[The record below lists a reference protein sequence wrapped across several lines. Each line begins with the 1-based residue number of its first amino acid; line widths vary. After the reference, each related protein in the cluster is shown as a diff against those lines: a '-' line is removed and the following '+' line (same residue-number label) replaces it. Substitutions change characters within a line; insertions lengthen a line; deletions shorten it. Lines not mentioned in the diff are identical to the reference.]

1 MKATW
6 GIAAALLLGATAA
19 MDTSA
24 KGWGA
29 KGKHGKHREHRGSW
43 TEQLGLSEDQLVQ
56 VQTLKEDLRAQ
67 RQALGDQYRTDF
79 AAILTDEQRETLA
92 AIENPLGLSE
102 DQAEQI
108 QALKEQDLT
117 KAEFR
122 TSFAAILTDEQR
134 EALEHRRA
142 NRPNQPDLGLSA
154 DQKEQIQAL
163 KEQDLTKAEFRTSFA
178 AILTDEQRE
187 ALEHRRANRPNQPD
201 LGLSADQKEQIQA
214 LKEQDLTKA
223 EFRTSFEAIL
233 TDEQRE
239 ALAAIE
245 NPLGLTEDQAEQ
257 VQALKED
264 LREQKQA
271 LRDQYRTGFEA
282 ILTAEQLATLEQIKA
297 DRGSQEAAE
306 TTKTAAAGKATAVEQ
321 TSWGRV
327 KNSFGQ

>member
-1 MKATW
+1 MKAIW
-6 GIAAALLLGATAA
+6 GIAAALILVVTAA

-24 KGWGA
+24 KGWG
-29 KGKHGKHREHRGSW
+29 GKHGKHREHRGSW
-43 TEQLGLSEDQLVQ
+43 TEQLGLSEDQLAQ

-67 RQALGDQYRTDF
+67 RQALGDQYRIDF
-79 AAILTDEQRETLA
+79 AAILTDEQREALA
-92 AIENPLGLSE
+92 AIENPLGLSA

-108 QALKEQDLT
+108 RALKDQDLT
-117 KAEFR
+117 KEEFR

-134 EALEHRRA
+134 DALEHRRA
-142 NRPNQPDLGLSA
+142 NRPNRPDLGLSA

-163 KEQDLTKAEFRTSFA
+163 KEQDLTKE
-178 AILTDEQRE
+178 
-187 ALEHRRANRPNQPD
+187 
-201 LGLSADQKEQIQA
+201 
-214 LKEQDLTKA
+214 

-282 ILTAEQLATLEQIKA
+282 ILTTEQLATLEQIKA

-306 TTKTAAAGKATAVEQ
+306 TTQTAAAGKATAVEQ

>member
-6 GIAAALLLGATAA
+6 GIAAALLLVATAA

-24 KGWGA
+24 KGWGG

-43 TEQLGLSEDQLVQ
+43 TEQLGLSEDQLAQ

-79 AAILTDEQRETLA
+79 ATILTDEQRETLA
-92 AIENPLGLSE
+92 AIENPLGLSA

-108 QALKEQDLT
+108 QALKDQDLT

-142 NRPNQPDLGLSA
+142 NRPNRPDLGLSA

-163 KEQDLTKAEFRTSFA
+163 KKQDLTKE
-178 AILTDEQRE
+178 
-187 ALEHRRANRPNQPD
+187 
-201 LGLSADQKEQIQA
+201 
-214 LKEQDLTKA
+214 

-245 NPLGLTEDQAEQ
+245 NPLGLSADQAEQ

-271 LRDQYRTGFEA
+271 LRDQYRTDFEA

-306 TTKTAAAGKATAVEQ
+306 TTQTAAAGKATAVEQ

>member
-1 MKATW
+1 MKAIW
-6 GIAAALLLGATAA
+6 GIAAALLLVATAA

-43 TEQLGLSEDQLVQ
+43 IEQLGLSADQLAQ

-79 AAILTDEQRETLA
+79 AAILTDEQREALA
-92 AIENPLGLSE
+92 AIENPLGLTE

-108 QALKEQDLT
+108 RALKEQDLT

-142 NRPNQPDLGLSA
+142 NRPNRPDLGLSA

-163 KEQDLTKAEFRTSFA
+163 KEQDLTKE
-178 AILTDEQRE
+178 
-187 ALEHRRANRPNQPD
+187 
-201 LGLSADQKEQIQA
+201 
-214 LKEQDLTKA
+214 

-245 NPLGLTEDQAEQ
+245 NPLGLSADQAEQ

-306 TTKTAAAGKATAVEQ
+306 TTQTAAAGKATAVEQ

-327 KNSFGQ
+327 KNYFGQ

>member
-6 GIAAALLLGATAA
+6 GIAAALILVATAA

-29 KGKHGKHREHRGSW
+29 KGKYGKHREHRGSW
-43 TEQLGLSEDQLVQ
+43 TEQLGLSEDQLAQ

-79 AAILTDEQRETLA
+79 AAILTNEQRETLA
-92 AIENPLGLSE
+92 AIENPLGLSA

-108 QALKEQDLT
+108 QALKDQDLT

-142 NRPNQPDLGLSA
+142 NRPNRPDLGLSA

-163 KEQDLTKAEFRTSFA
+163 KEQDLTKE
-178 AILTDEQRE
+178 
-187 ALEHRRANRPNQPD
+187 
-201 LGLSADQKEQIQA
+201 
-214 LKEQDLTKA
+214 

-245 NPLGLTEDQAEQ
+245 NPLGLSEDQAEQ

-306 TTKTAAAGKATAVEQ
+306 TTQTAAAGKATAVEQ

>member
-1 MKATW
+1 MKAIW
-6 GIAAALLLGATAA
+6 GIAAALILVATAA

-24 KGWGA
+24 RGWGG

-43 TEQLGLSEDQLVQ
+43 TEQLGLSEDQLAQ

-92 AIENPLGLSE
+92 AIENPLGLSA

-108 QALKEQDLT
+108 QALKDQDLT

-142 NRPNQPDLGLSA
+142 NRPNRPDLGLSA

-163 KEQDLTKAEFRTSFA
+163 KEQDLTKE
-178 AILTDEQRE
+178 
-187 ALEHRRANRPNQPD
+187 
-201 LGLSADQKEQIQA
+201 
-214 LKEQDLTKA
+214 

-245 NPLGLTEDQAEQ
+245 NPLGLSADQAEQ

>member
-6 GIAAALLLGATAA
+6 GIAAALLLVATAA

-24 KGWGA
+24 KGWGG

-43 TEQLGLSEDQLVQ
+43 TEQLGLSEDQLAQ

-92 AIENPLGLSE
+92 AIENPLGLSA

-134 EALEHRRA
+134 EVLEHRRA
-142 NRPNQPDLGLSA
+142 NRPNRPDLGLSA

-163 KEQDLTKAEFRTSFA
+163 KKQDLTKE
-178 AILTDEQRE
+178 
-187 ALEHRRANRPNQPD
+187 
-201 LGLSADQKEQIQA
+201 
-214 LKEQDLTKA
+214 

-245 NPLGLTEDQAEQ
+245 NPLGLSADQAEQ

>member
-6 GIAAALLLGATAA
+6 GIAAALLLVATAA

-24 KGWGA
+24 KGWGG

-43 TEQLGLSEDQLVQ
+43 VEQLGLSEDQLAQ

-67 RQALGDQYRTDF
+67 RQALGDQYRIDF
-79 AAILTDEQRETLA
+79 AAILTDEQREDLA
-92 AIENPLGLSE
+92 AIENPLGLSA
-102 DQAEQI
+102 DQKEQI
-108 QALKEQDLT
+108 QVLKEQDLT

-142 NRPNQPDLGLSA
+142 NRPNRPDLGLSA

-163 KEQDLTKAEFRTSFA
+163 KKQDLTKE
-178 AILTDEQRE
+178 
-187 ALEHRRANRPNQPD
+187 
-201 LGLSADQKEQIQA
+201 
-214 LKEQDLTKA
+214 

-245 NPLGLTEDQAEQ
+245 NPLGLSADQAEQ

-306 TTKTAAAGKATAVEQ
+306 TTQTAAAGKATAVEQ

>member
-6 GIAAALLLGATAA
+6 GIAAALLLVTTAA

-24 KGWGA
+24 RGWGA

-43 TEQLGLSEDQLVQ
+43 TEQLGLSEDQLAQ

-79 AAILTDEQRETLA
+79 AAILTDEQREALA
-92 AIENPLGLSE
+92 AIENPLGLS
-102 DQAEQI
+102 A
-108 QALKEQDLT
+108 
-117 KAEFR
+117 
-122 TSFAAILTDEQR
+122 
-134 EALEHRRA
+134 
-142 NRPNQPDLGLSA
+142 
-154 DQKEQIQAL
+154 
-163 KEQDLTKAEFRTSFA
+163 
-178 AILTDEQRE
+178 
-187 ALEHRRANRPNQPD
+187 
-201 LGLSADQKEQIQA
+201 
-214 LKEQDLTKA
+214 
-223 EFRTSFEAIL
+223 
-233 TDEQRE
+233 
-239 ALAAIE
+239 
-245 NPLGLTEDQAEQ
+245 DQAEQ

>member
-6 GIAAALLLGATAA
+6 GIAAALILVVTAA

-24 KGWGA
+24 KGWGG

-43 TEQLGLSEDQLVQ
+43 TEQLGLSEDQLAQ

-67 RQALGDQYRTDF
+67 RQALGDQYRIDF

-92 AIENPLGLSE
+92 AIENPLGLTA

-108 QALKEQDLT
+108 RALKEQDLT

-142 NRPNQPDLGLSA
+142 NRPNRPDLGLSA
-154 DQKEQIQAL
+154 DQKEQIQTL
-163 KEQDLTKAEFRTSFA
+163 KEQDLTKE
-178 AILTDEQRE
+178 
-187 ALEHRRANRPNQPD
+187 
-201 LGLSADQKEQIQA
+201 
-214 LKEQDLTKA
+214 

-245 NPLGLTEDQAEQ
+245 NPLGLTADQAEQ

>member
-6 GIAAALLLGATAA
+6 GIAAALILVVTAA

-24 KGWGA
+24 RGWGG

-43 TEQLGLSEDQLVQ
+43 TEQLGLSADQLAQ
-56 VQTLKEDLRAQ
+56 VQTLKEDLRTQ

-92 AIENPLGLSE
+92 AIENPLGLSA

-134 EALEHRRA
+134 EALEHRKA
-142 NRPNQPDLGLSA
+142 NRPNRPDLGLSA

-163 KEQDLTKAEFRTSFA
+163 KEQDLTKE
-178 AILTDEQRE
+178 
-187 ALEHRRANRPNQPD
+187 
-201 LGLSADQKEQIQA
+201 
-214 LKEQDLTKA
+214 

-239 ALAAIE
+239 TLAAIE
-245 NPLGLTEDQAEQ
+245 NPLGLSADQAEQ

-306 TTKTAAAGKATAVEQ
+306 TTQTAAAGKATAVEQ

>member
-6 GIAAALLLGATAA
+6 GIAAALILVATAA

-24 KGWGA
+24 KGWGG

-43 TEQLGLSEDQLVQ
+43 TEQLGLSEDQLAQ

-92 AIENPLGLSE
+92 AIENPLGLSA

-108 QALKEQDLT
+108 QALKDQDLT

-142 NRPNQPDLGLSA
+142 NRPNRPDLGLSA

-163 KEQDLTKAEFRTSFA
+163 KKQDLTKE
-178 AILTDEQRE
+178 
-187 ALEHRRANRPNQPD
+187 
-201 LGLSADQKEQIQA
+201 
-214 LKEQDLTKA
+214 

-245 NPLGLTEDQAEQ
+245 NPLGLSADQAEQ

-306 TTKTAAAGKATAVEQ
+306 TTQTAAAGKATAVEQ

>member
-6 GIAAALLLGATAA
+6 GIAAALLLVATAA

-24 KGWGA
+24 RGWGG

-43 TEQLGLSEDQLVQ
+43 TEQLGLSADQLAQ
-56 VQTLKEDLRAQ
+56 VQTLKEDLRTQ

-108 QALKEQDLT
+108 RALKEQDLT
-117 KAEFR
+117 KEEFR

-142 NRPNQPDLGLSA
+142 NRPNRPDLGLSA

-163 KEQDLTKAEFRTSFA
+163 KKQDLTKE
-178 AILTDEQRE
+178 
-187 ALEHRRANRPNQPD
+187 
-201 LGLSADQKEQIQA
+201 
-214 LKEQDLTKA
+214 

-245 NPLGLTEDQAEQ
+245 NPLGLSADQAEQ

-282 ILTAEQLATLEQIKA
+282 ILTTDQLATLEQIKA

>member
-6 GIAAALLLGATAA
+6 GIAAALILVVTAA

-24 KGWGA
+24 KGWGG

-43 TEQLGLSEDQLVQ
+43 IEQLGLSEDQLAQ
-56 VQTLKEDLRAQ
+56 VQTIKEDLRAQ
-67 RQALGDQYRTDF
+67 RQALGDQYRIDF

-92 AIENPLGLSE
+92 AIENPLGLSA

-108 QALKEQDLT
+108 RALKEQDLT

-142 NRPNQPDLGLSA
+142 NRPNRPDLGLSA
-154 DQKEQIQAL
+154 DQKEQIQTL
-163 KEQDLTKAEFRTSFA
+163 KEQDLTKE
-178 AILTDEQRE
+178 
-187 ALEHRRANRPNQPD
+187 
-201 LGLSADQKEQIQA
+201 
-214 LKEQDLTKA
+214 

-245 NPLGLTEDQAEQ
+245 NPLGLSADQAEQ

>member
-6 GIAAALLLGATAA
+6 GIAAALILVATAA

-24 KGWGA
+24 KGWGG
-29 KGKHGKHREHRGSW
+29 KGKHGKHREHRDSW
-43 TEQLGLSEDQLVQ
+43 VEQLGLSEDQLAQ

-92 AIENPLGLSE
+92 AIENPLGLTE

-134 EALEHRRA
+134 EVLEHRRA
-142 NRPNQPDLGLSA
+142 NRPNRPDLGLSA
-154 DQKEQIQAL
+154 DQKEQIQTL
-163 KEQDLTKAEFRTSFA
+163 KEQDLTKE
-178 AILTDEQRE
+178 
-187 ALEHRRANRPNQPD
+187 
-201 LGLSADQKEQIQA
+201 
-214 LKEQDLTKA
+214 

-245 NPLGLTEDQAEQ
+245 NPLGLTADQAEQ

-306 TTKTAAAGKATAVEQ
+306 TTQTAAAGKATAVEQ

>member
-6 GIAAALLLGATAA
+6 GIAAALILVATAA

-24 KGWGA
+24 KGWGG

-43 TEQLGLSEDQLVQ
+43 TEQLGLSEDQLAQ

-67 RQALGDQYRTDF
+67 RQALGDQYRIDF

-92 AIENPLGLSE
+92 AIENPLGLSA

-108 QALKEQDLT
+108 RALKEQDLT

-142 NRPNQPDLGLSA
+142 NRPNRPDLGLSA
-154 DQKEQIQAL
+154 DQKEQV
-163 KEQDLTKAEFRTSFA
+163 
-178 AILTDEQRE
+178 
-187 ALEHRRANRPNQPD
+187 
-201 LGLSADQKEQIQA
+201 QA

>member
-1 MKATW
+1 MKAIW
-6 GIAAALLLGATAA
+6 GIAAALILVATAA

-24 KGWGA
+24 RGWGG

-43 TEQLGLSEDQLVQ
+43 TEQLGLSEDQLAQ

-92 AIENPLGLSE
+92 AIENPLGLSA

-108 QALKEQDLT
+108 QALKDQDLTKAEFRTSFAAILTDEQRETLAAIENPLGLSADQAEQIQALKDQDLT

-142 NRPNQPDLGLSA
+142 NRPNRPDLGLSA

-163 KEQDLTKAEFRTSFA
+163 KEQDLTKE
-178 AILTDEQRE
+178 
-187 ALEHRRANRPNQPD
+187 
-201 LGLSADQKEQIQA
+201 
-214 LKEQDLTKA
+214 

-245 NPLGLTEDQAEQ
+245 NPLGLSADQAEQ

-306 TTKTAAAGKATAVEQ
+306 TTQTAAAGKATAVEQ